1 MIIPLS
7 HKVREGELEGK
18 VILVTGANRGFGL
31 AMTMDLS
38 KAGAT
43 VIMLGRDLGSLE
55 YAYDAVVEKGFQEPI
70 LYPLDLEG
78 ATPENYQSLQD
89 DVFNQFEKLDG
100 LIHNA
105 AILGTMM
112 PVDQYDIKLWYSTLQ
127 INLNGPFMMTQFLI
141 PLLNKSN
148 DARILFLSADQGRE
162 AKAYWGAYGVSKF
175 AVEGFSKTLS
185 EELEKTNIRV
195 NTLDPGVM
203 RTEMRRAAYPAEDAS
218 TVPKPEEK
226 SSIIVYLLSNE
237 GSKINGEQLTIA
249 LNSHI
254 YN

>member
-1 MIIPLS
+1 MIIPSS
-7 HKVREGELEGK
+7 HKVKEGELEDK

-55 YAYDAVVEKGFQEPI
+55 YAYDSVVDKGFQEPI
-70 LYPLDLEG
+70 LYPLDIEG

-89 DVFNQFEKLDG
+89 DIFKQFEKLDG

-112 PVDQYDIKLWYSTLQ
+112 PVDQYDIQLWYSTLQ
-127 INLNGPFMMTQFLI
+127 INLNGPFMLTQFLI
-141 PLLNKSN
+141 PLLNKSD
-148 DARILFLSADQGRE
+148 DARILFLSAEQGRE

-175 AVEGFSKTLS
+175 AVEGFAKTLS

-195 NTLDPGVM
+195 NTLDPGVL
-203 RTEMRRAAYPAEDAS
+203 RTELRRAAYPAED
-218 TVPKPEEK
+218 TTKNPLPESK
-226 SSIIVYLLSNE
+226 SPAIVYLMLPVS
-237 GSKINGEQLTIA
+237 SKYNGKQLA
-249 LNSHI
+249 LL
-254 YN
+254 

>member
-1 MIIPLS
+1 MIIPSS

-55 YAYDAVVEKGFQEPI
+55 YAYDAVIEKGFQEPI
-70 LYPLDLEG
+70 LYPLDIEG

-89 DVFNQFEKLDG
+89 DIFNQFEKLDG

-112 PVDQYDIKLWYSTLQ
+112 PVDQYAPPVGNPITIQ
-127 INLNGPFMMTQFLI
+127 IRREFWELC
-141 PLLNKSN
+141 KS
-148 DARILFLSADQGRE
+148 
-162 AKAYWGAYGVSKF
+162 VH
-175 AVEGFSKTLS
+175 
-185 EELEKTNIRV
+185 
-195 NTLDPGVM
+195 
-203 RTEMRRAAYPAEDAS
+203 AAS
-218 TVPKPEEK
+218 V
-226 SSIIVYLLSNE
+226 VYL
-237 GSKINGEQLTIA
+237 A
-249 LNSHI
+249 LYVVNPLCFTLI
-254 YN
+254 F

>member
-1 MIIPLS
+1 MIIPS
-7 HKVREGELEGK
+7 SYEINEGDLEGK

-55 YAYDAVVEKGFQEPI
+55 YAYDVVIDKGFQEPI
-70 LYPLDLEG
+70 LYPLDIEG

-89 DVFNQFEKLDG
+89 DIFNQFEKLDG

-141 PLLNKSN
+141 PLLNKSD
-148 DARILFLSADQGRE
+148 DARILFLSAEQGRE

-203 RTEMRRAAYPAEDAS
+203 RTEMRRAAYPAED
-218 TVPKPEEK
+218 TTKTPLPESK
-226 SSIIVYLLSNE
+226 SPAIVYLMLPVS
-237 GSKINGEQLTIA
+237 SKYNGKKLA
-249 LNSHI
+249 LAD
-254 YN
+254 

>member
-1 MIIPLS
+1 MIIPS
-7 HKVREGELEGK
+7 SYQIKEGELKGK

-43 VIMLGRDLGSLE
+43 VIMLGRDLGALE
-55 YAYDAVVEKGFQEPI
+55 YAYDAVIDKGFQEPI
-70 LYPLDLEG
+70 LYPLDIEG

-89 DVFNQFEKLDG
+89 DIFNQFEKLDG

-127 INLNGPFMMTQFLI
+127 INLNGPFMLTQFLI
-141 PLLNKSN
+141 PLLNKSD
-148 DARILFLSADQGRE
+148 DARILFLSAEQGRE

-175 AVEGFSKTLS
+175 AVEGFAKTLS

-203 RTEMRRAAYPAEDAS
+203 RTEMRRAAYPAED
-218 TVPKPEEK
+218 TTKNPLPESK
-226 SSIIVYLLSNE
+226 SPAIVYLMLPVST
-237 GSKINGEQLTIA
+237 KYNGKQLA
-249 LNSHI
+249 LAD
-254 YN
+254 